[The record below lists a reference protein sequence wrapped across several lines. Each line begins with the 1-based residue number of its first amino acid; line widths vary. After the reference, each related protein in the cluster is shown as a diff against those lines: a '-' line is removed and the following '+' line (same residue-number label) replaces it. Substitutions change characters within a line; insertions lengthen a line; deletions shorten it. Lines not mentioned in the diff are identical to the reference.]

1 MKNVKTKQTKQPAKK
16 TKAKPAPVAKKP
28 AKVNKQ
34 KVIKELASHFEADVN
49 KTLQL
54 SIQPDGSVVY
64 KQYYV
69 KQSASE
75 MWNLISL
82 KSNDI
87 VDSYYLKTS
96 ALMAAKAYS
105 KADLTRFFEIKEL
118 DNHYWASY
126 SDSMIYG
133 HNIKNAK
140 DFERFMILLNKLE
153 LSQQR
158 TEGYKD
164 KISTMF
170 RWSFV

>member
-1 MKNVKTKQTKQPAKK
+1 MKNSKPKQPTKK
-16 TKAKPAPVAKKP
+16 PRVTPTAKKP
-28 AKVNKQ
+28 AKINKH
-34 KVIKELASHFEADVN
+34 KVIKELATHFEADVN

-69 KQSASE
+69 KQNPGE
-75 MWNLISL
+75 MWELISL
-82 KSNDI
+82 RSNDV
-87 VDSYYLKTS
+87 VDTYYLKTS
-96 ALMAAKAYS
+96 ALMAAKAYN
-105 KADLTRFFEIKEL
+105 KADLTKFFEIKDLE
-118 DNHYWASY
+118 NHYWASY

-133 HNIKNAK
+133 HNIKRAK
-140 DFERFMILLNKLE
+140 EFDRFVILLNKLE

>member
-1 MKNVKTKQTKQPAKK
+1 MKNSKPKYPTK
-16 TKAKPAPVAKKP
+16 KPRANPVAKKP
-28 AKVNKQ
+28 AKINKQ
-34 KVIKELASHFEADVN
+34 KVIKELATHFEADVN

-69 KQSASE
+69 KQSPSE

-87 VDSYYLKTS
+87 VDTYYLKTS

-105 KADLTRFFEIKEL
+105 RADLTRFFEIKEL

-126 SDSMIYG
+126 SDSMIYS
-133 HNIKNAK
+133 HNIKRAK
-140 DFERFMILLNKLE
+140 EFDRFVILLNKLE

>member
-1 MKNVKTKQTKQPAKK
+1 MKNSKPKQPAKK
-16 TKAKPAPVAKKP
+16 PRANPVAKKP
-28 AKVNKQ
+28 AKINKQ
-34 KVIKELASHFEADVN
+34 KVIKELATHFEADVN

-69 KQSASE
+69 KQSPSE

-87 VDSYYLKTS
+87 VDTYYLKTS

-105 KADLTRFFEIKEL
+105 RADLTRFFEIKEL

-126 SDSMIYG
+126 SDSMIYS
-133 HNIKNAK
+133 HNIKTAK
-140 DFERFMILLNKLE
+140 EFDRFVILLNKLE

>member
-1 MKNVKTKQTKQPAKK
+1 MKNSKPKHPTKK
-16 TKAKPAPVAKKP
+16 TRANPIAKKP
-28 AKVNKQ
+28 AKINKQ
-34 KVIKELASHFEADVN
+34 KVIKELATHFEADVN

-69 KQSASE
+69 KQSPSE
-75 MWNLISL
+75 MWNLINL

-87 VDSYYLKTS
+87 VDTYYLKTS

-105 KADLTRFFEIKEL
+105 RADLTRFFEIKEL

-133 HNIKNAK
+133 HNIKTAK
-140 DFERFMILLNKLE
+140 EFDRFVILLNKLE

-158 TEGYKD
+158 TEGYKN

>member
-1 MKNVKTKQTKQPAKK
+1 MKNSKPKQT
-16 TKAKPAPVAKKP
+16 AKKP
-28 AKVNKQ
+28 KTTPIARKPAKINKQ
-34 KVIKELASHFEADVN
+34 KVIKELATHFEADVN

-69 KQSASE
+69 KQNASE

-87 VDSYYLKTS
+87 VDTYYLKTS

-105 KADLTRFFEIKEL
+105 RADLTKFFEIKDL

-140 DFERFMILLNKLE
+140 EFDRFVILLNKLE

>member
-1 MKNVKTKQTKQPAKK
+1 MKNPKTKQPVK
-16 TKAKPAPVAKKP
+16 KAKANPVAKKP
-28 AKVNKQ
+28 AKINKQ
-34 KVIKELASHFEADVN
+34 KVIKELATHFEEDLN

-54 SIQPDGSVVY
+54 SIQPDGSIVY

-69 KQSASE
+69 KQSPSE

-105 KADLTRFFEIKEL
+105 KADLTKFFEIKEL

-133 HNIKNAK
+133 HNIKTAK
-140 DFERFMILLNKLE
+140 DFDRFVILLNKLE
-153 LSQQR
+153 LSRER
-158 TEGYKD
+158 TEEYKD